1 MENVKA
7 SYIAVLPLL
16 YGGYTLHD
24 PRPKYLSQSLVKDQM
39 CVSIAS
45 VKGRRSGAND
55 LSAPHIHN
63 SEGGSHGEV
72 WKEGS

>member
-1 MENVKA
+1 M
-7 SYIAVLPLL
+7 
-16 YGGYTLHD
+16 
-24 PRPKYLSQSLVKDQM
+24 R
-39 CVSIAS
+39 VSIAS
-45 VKGRRSGAND
+45 VKGLRSGADD